1 MSLFGSLFTGVS
13 GLSAQSRSMG
23 IISDNVAN
31 VNTTGYKGAFA
42 QFSNLVTSI
51 DMRSAHSPGG
61 VMSRAQYVIGKQG
74 IVQSSS
80 SATDA
85 AITGAGFFVVNE
97 SADSQGRQLYTRAG
111 SFLPDA
117 LGNLRMPTG
126 QYLQGWR
133 LDENEAVID
142 NTKVETVNTRAVVGT
157 TSPTTSVSL
166 GANLDSGQAP
176 YTGPYAAGDLA
187 TWAATSGV
195 SGVEPDF
202 ASNILVY
209 DSLGNART
217 LTLGFKK
224 NNTPGQ
230 WLVEVYTDPTT
241 VEIAQ
246 HPNGRIA
253 SGTLT
258 FNGDGTLQTAAV
270 TPIYP
275 PGSVAGDPLGIDWLD
290 TSGANDSSITFDWGT
305 PGTSSGFTQFAGES
319 AVVYFTRD
327 GTSFGQ
333 LNNVRIDEE
342 GYVVASFTNGTS
354 RRIYLL
360 PIATFANPAALD
372 PLSGNV
378 FGSNRNSLEPNLL
391 APGVGGAG
399 VVTPLAL
406 EAANVDLADEF
417 SKMIITQRA
426 YSANARV
433 ITTTDDM
440 LDELIRLRR

>member
-42 QFSNLVTSI
+42 QFSNLVTST
-51 DMRSAHSPGG
+51 DMRNAHSPGG
-61 VMSRAQYVIGKQG
+61 VTSRAQYVIGKQG
-74 IVQSSS
+74 ILQSSS

-97 SADSQGRQLYTRAG
+97 AADSSGRQLYTRAG

-126 QYLQGWR
+126 QYLQGWL
-133 LDENEAVID
+133 LDENEEVVD
-142 NTKVETVNTRAVVGT
+142 NTRVETVNTRSVVGT

-166 GANLDSGQAP
+166 AANLDSGQEPLTGA
-176 YTGPYAAGDLA
+176 YTAGDLA
-187 TWAATSGV
+187 TWAATSGA
-195 SGVEPDF
+195 SGMRPDF
-202 ASNILVY
+202 ATNVMVY

-217 LTLGFKK
+217 ISLAFKR
-224 NNTPGQ
+224 NTSPGE
-230 WLVEVYTDPTT
+230 WLVEVYADPST
-241 VEIAQ
+241 VETAQ
-246 HPNGRIA
+246 HPNGLIA
-253 SGTLT
+253 SGSLT
-258 FNGDGTLQTAAV
+258 FNGDGTLQATAV
-270 TPIYP
+270 TPVYP
-275 PGSVAGDPLGIDWLD
+275 GTAVVGDPLGIDWLD

-305 PGTSSGFTQFAGES
+305 AGTSSGFTQFAGES
-319 AVVYFTRD
+319 AVASFTRD
-327 GTSFGQ
+327 GTGYGQ

-354 RRIYLL
+354 RRVYLL
-360 PIATFANPAALD
+360 PVATFANPAALD

-391 APGVGGAG
+391 TPGTGGAG
-399 VVTPLAL
+399 VITPLAL

-417 SKMIITQRA
+417 SKMIVTQRA

>member
-42 QFSNLVTSI
+42 QFSNLVTST
-51 DMRSAHSPGG
+51 DMRNSHSPGG

-74 IVQSSS
+74 ILQSSS
-80 SATDA
+80 SSTDA

-97 SADSQGRQLYTRAG
+97 AADSRGRQLYTRAG

-133 LDENEAVID
+133 LDENEAVVD
-142 NTKVETVNTRAVVGT
+142 NTRVETVNTRSVVGT
-157 TSPTTSVSL
+157 TSPTTSVRI
-166 GANLDSGQAP
+166 GANLDSGQEP
-176 YTGPYAAGDLA
+176 LTGSYTAGDLA
-187 TWAATSGV
+187 TWAATSGA
-195 SGVEPDF
+195 SGMKPDF
-202 ASNILVY
+202 ATNVMVY

-217 LTLGFKK
+217 LSLAFKR
-224 NNTPGQ
+224 NTNPGE

-241 VEIAQ
+241 VETAQ
-246 HPNGRIA
+246 HPNGLIA
-253 SGTLT
+253 AGTLT
-258 FNGDGTLQTAAV
+258 FNGDGTLQSAAV
-270 TPIYP
+270 TPVYP
-275 PGSVAGDPLGIDWLD
+275 TGGGAGDPLGIDWLD
-290 TSGANDSSITFDWGT
+290 TSGANDSTITFDWGT
-305 PGTSSGFTQFAGES
+305 AGTSSGFTQFAGES
-319 AVVYFTRD
+319 AVAYFTRD
-327 GTSFGQ
+327 GTGYGQ
-333 LNNVRIDEE
+333 LNNVRIDND

-399 VVTPLAL
+399 IVTPLAL

-417 SKMIITQRA
+417 SKMIVTQRA